1 MAVQNPAPSTA
12 RSSAIM
18 AAGTMVSRVLG
29 LVRTSLLAVAIGGAG
44 GVTDLFSIAN
54 VLPNFIY
61 LLVAG
66 GVFNAVLVP
75 QIIKASKREDRG
87 AEYVSRIMTLSLL
100 FLGAV
105 ALLVTLA
112 APLVLSVV
120 TELTGEQLALTTVF
134 AYWLFPQIFF
144 YGAYAVIGQVLNANG
159 RFGAYMW
166 APVVNNVV
174 AISGL
179 LLFINVIGRQTSE
192 QFTPENW
199 TSSATLILAGST
211 TLGVALQAL
220 VLLVPLKKLG
230 LGLRPVFGIRGVG
243 LGETARVAKWTIIT
257 MLVGN
262 GAYLVYTN
270 VASIASD
277 ARESFLAMDPPRLIA
292 GQFNL
297 ETGAMLYI
305 IPHSVITLSL
315 ATVLFN
321 RMSHA
326 FVEKNLDGVRETISR
341 GLRVIG
347 VATVFS
353 SAVMVVLAG
362 PIGMWFGGG
371 SNATA
376 AIQGQVLVLLAVSA
390 PFLSATFL
398 MNRAFYASEDAK
410 TPMIMQ
416 IILAALGIGLALAA
430 AALPADRI
438 VFGLAVAYSIG
449 NIAAV
454 VLSHV
459 FLTRKLGNYGAARIF
474 DVHVRLTVAALG
486 SAAIGAAA
494 LALLGG
500 YSADGFAWRSLISA
514 TIVLVICGALMAA
527 AYLGMLRLLKV
538 RELDELLKPALAKI
552 RRRG

>member
-12 RSSAIM
+12 RSSAVM

-105 ALLVTLA
+105 ALVVTVA

-120 TELTGEQLALTTVF
+120 TELTGEQLSLATVF
-134 AYWLFPQIFF
+134 AHWLFPQILF

-179 LLFINVIGRQTSE
+179 ILFISVIGRQTTE
-192 QFTPENW
+192 QFTPESW

-230 LGLRPVFGIRGVG
+230 LGLRPTFGIRGVG

-326 FVEKNLDGVRETISR
+326 FVEKDLDGVRETISR

-353 SAVMVVLAG
+353 AAVMVVLAG

-416 IILAALGIGLALAA
+416 LILAALGIGLALAA
-430 AALPADRI
+430 AALPADKI

-454 VLSHV
+454 VLSHI
-459 FLTRKLGNYGAARIF
+459 FLNRKLGHYGAARIF

-486 SAAIGAAA
+486 SAAVGAAA

-500 YSADGFAWRSLISA
+500 YSPDGFAWRSLI
-514 TIVLVICGALMAA
+514 
-527 AYLGMLRLLKV
+527 
-538 RELDELLKPALAKI
+538 
-552 RRRG
+552 

>member
-1 MAVQNPAPSTA
+1 
-12 RSSAIM
+12 M
-18 AAGTMVSRVLG
+18 AAGTMVSRLLG

-44 GVTDLFSIAN
+44 NVSDLFGIAN

-87 AEYVSRIMTLSLL
+87 ADYVSRIMTLSLV
-100 FLGAV
+100 FLAV
-105 ALLVTLA
+105 IALIATLA
-112 APLVLSVV
+112 APLILSVA
-120 TELTGEQLALTTVF
+120 TQLSDEQLALTTIF

-144 YGAYAVIGQVLNANG
+144 YGVYAVIGQVLNANG

-179 LLFINVIGRQTSE
+179 ILFINLIGRQTTE
-192 QFTPENW
+192 QFSPDSW
-199 TSSATLILAGST
+199 PAAATLVLAGST

-220 VLLVPLKKLG
+220 VLLFPLKKLG
-230 LGLRPVFGIRGVG
+230 LGLRLSFGLRGVG

-270 VASIASD
+270 VASIATK
-277 ARESFLAMDPPRLIA
+277 ARPDYLAMDPPRLIA
-292 GQFNL
+292 GQVNL
-297 ETGAMLYI
+297 ETAAMLYI
-305 IPHSVITLSL
+305 IPHSVFALSL

-326 FVEKNLDGVRETISR
+326 YVEKNLDGVRETISH

-347 VATVFS
+347 VATVFA
-353 SAVMVVLAG
+353 SAALVVLAG

-376 AIQGQVLVLLAVSA
+376 ALQAQVLVLLAVSA

-398 MNRAFYASEDAK
+398 MNRAFYADEDAK
-410 TPMIMQ
+410 TPMVMQ
-416 IILAALGIGLALAA
+416 IILAALGVGLALAA

-438 VFGLAVAYSIG
+438 VFGLAIAYSIG

-454 VLSHV
+454 VLSHI
-459 FLTRKLGNYGAARIF
+459 FLNRKLGHYGAARVF

-486 SAAIGAAA
+486 AAAAGAAA
-494 LALLGG
+494 LAALGG
-500 YSADGFAWRSLISA
+500 YSPDGFAWRSFSSA
-514 TIVLVICGALMAA
+514 VVVLVVCGALMAV
-527 AYLGMLRLLKV
+527 AYYVMLRILKV
-538 RELDELLKPALAKI
+538 RELDEFLEPVLARLKRK
-552 RRRG
+552 G

>member
-12 RSSAIM
+12 RSSAVM

-29 LVRTSLLAVAIGGAG
+29 LVRTSLLAVAIGSTA
-44 GVTDLFSIAN
+44 GVTDLFGVAN

-87 AEYVSRIMTLSLL
+87 TDYVSRIMTLSLM
-100 FLGAV
+100 FLAAV
-105 ALLVTLA
+105 ALVVTVA
-112 APLVLSVV
+112 APLILPLI
-120 TELTGEQLALTTVF
+120 TRLTGDQLALATTF
-134 AYWLFPQIFF
+134 AYWLMPQIFF

-166 APVVNNVV
+166 APVVNNLV
-174 AISGL
+174 AIGGL
-179 LLFINVIGRQTSE
+179 ILFISLIGRETTE
-192 QFTPENW
+192 QFSPDNW
-199 TSSATLILAGST
+199 TPTATLILAGST
-211 TLGVALQAL
+211 TLGVAMQAL
-220 VLLVPLKKLG
+220 VLLFPLKKLG
-230 LGLRPVFGIRGVG
+230 LGLRPSFGLRGVG
-243 LGETARVAKWTIIT
+243 LGDTARVAKWTIIT

-270 VASIASD
+270 VATIATD
-277 ARESFLAMDPPRLIA
+277 ARPAFLAMDPPQQIA
-292 GQFNL
+292 GQVNL
-297 ETGAMLYI
+297 ETAAMLYI
-305 IPHSVITLSL
+305 IPHSVIALSL

-326 FVEKNLDGVRETISR
+326 YVERNLDAVRATISR

-347 VATVFS
+347 VATVFCA
-353 SAVMVVLAG
+353 AVMVVLAG

-371 SNATA
+371 SNASA
-376 AIQGQVLVLLAVSA
+376 AIQGQVLVLLAVSS

-398 MNRAFYASEDAK
+398 MNRAFYANEDAK

-416 IILAALGIGLALAA
+416 VILAVLGIGLALGA

-438 VFGLAVAYSIG
+438 VYGLAVAYSIG

-459 FLTRKLGNYGAARIF
+459 FLTRKLGSYGAGHIF
-474 DVHVRLTVAALG
+474 DVHVRLTVAALV
-486 SAAIGAAA
+486 SAAAGAAG

-500 YSADGFAWRSLISA
+500 YSADGFAWRSLSTA
-514 TIVLVICGALMAA
+514 TVVLMICGALMAA
-527 AYLGMLRLLKV
+527 VYFAMLRVLKV
-538 RELDELLKPALAKI
+538 RELDALLKPLLAKI
-552 RRRG
+552 QRRG

>member
-12 RSSAIM
+12 RSSAVM

-29 LVRTSLLAVAIGGAG
+29 LVRTSLLAVAIGGSF
-44 GVTDLFSIAN
+44 GVTDLFGIAN

-87 AEYVSRIMTLSLL
+87 AEYVSRIMTLSLV
-100 FLGAV
+100 FLAV
-105 ALLVTLA
+105 IALVVTVA
-112 APLVLSVV
+112 APLILSVV
-120 TELTGEQLALTTVF
+120 VELDEQQLALTTVF

-179 LLFINVIGRQTSE
+179 ILFINLIGRESTERFS
-192 QFTPENW
+192 PDNW
-199 TSSATLILAGST
+199 TNSATVILAGST

-220 VLLVPLKKLG
+220 VLLFPLKKLG
-230 LGLRPVFGIRGVG
+230 LGLRPTFGFRGVG

-270 VASIASD
+270 VASIATK
-277 ARESFLAMDPPRLIA
+277 ARPAYLAMDPPQLIA
-292 GQFNL
+292 GQVNL
-297 ETGAMLYI
+297 ETAAMLYI

-326 FVEKNLDGVRETISR
+326 YVERNLDAVRATISR

-353 SAVMVVLAG
+353 AAVMVVLAG

-376 AIQGQVLVLLAVSA
+376 AIQGQVLILLAVSS

-410 TPMIMQ
+410 TPMVMQ
-416 IILAALGIGLALAA
+416 LILAALGISLALVASS
-430 AALPADRI
+430 LPANHI
-438 VFGLAVAYSIG
+438 VYGLAVAYSIG

-454 VLSHV
+454 VLSHI
-459 FLTRKLGNYGAARIF
+459 FLTRKLGHYGAARVF
-474 DVHVRLTVAALG
+474 DVHVRLTVAAL
-486 SAAIGAAA
+486 AAAAAGAAA
-494 LALLGG
+494 LAVLGG
-500 YSADGFAWRSLISA
+500 YSPDGFAWSSLISA
-514 TIVLVICGALMAA
+514 TVVLVVCAALMAGV
-527 AYLGMLRLLKV
+527 YFVMLRLLKV
-538 RELDELLKPALAKI
+538 RELDELLEPVLAKLA
-552 RRRG
+552 RRA

>member
-1 MAVQNPAPSTA
+1 
-12 RSSAIM
+12 M

-105 ALLVTLA
+105 ALVVTLA
-112 APLVLSVV
+112 APLILSVV
-120 TELTGEQLALTTVF
+120 IELTGDQLALATVF
-134 AYWLFPQIFF
+134 AYWLFPQILF

-174 AISGL
+174 AITGL
-179 LLFINVIGRQTSE
+179 ILFINVIGRQTTE

-220 VLLVPLKKLG
+220 VLLIPLKKLG
-230 LGLRPVFGIRGVG
+230 LGLRPIFGIRGVG

-270 VASIASD
+270 VASIASE
-277 ARESFLAMDPPRLIA
+277 ARKSFLAMDPPRLIA
-292 GQFNL
+292 G
-297 ETGAMLYI
+297 
-305 IPHSVITLSL
+305 
-315 ATVLFN
+315 
-321 RMSHA
+321 
-326 FVEKNLDGVRETISR
+326 
-341 GLRVIG
+341 
-347 VATVFS
+347 
-353 SAVMVVLAG
+353 
-362 PIGMWFGGG
+362 
-371 SNATA
+371 
-376 AIQGQVLVLLAVSA
+376 
-390 PFLSATFL
+390 
-398 MNRAFYASEDAK
+398 
-410 TPMIMQ
+410 
-416 IILAALGIGLALAA
+416 
-430 AALPADRI
+430 
-438 VFGLAVAYSIG
+438 
-449 NIAAV
+449 
-454 VLSHV
+454 
-459 FLTRKLGNYGAARIF
+459 
-474 DVHVRLTVAALG
+474 
-486 SAAIGAAA
+486 
-494 LALLGG
+494 
-500 YSADGFAWRSLISA
+500 
-514 TIVLVICGALMAA
+514 
-527 AYLGMLRLLKV
+527 
-538 RELDELLKPALAKI
+538 
-552 RRRG
+552 